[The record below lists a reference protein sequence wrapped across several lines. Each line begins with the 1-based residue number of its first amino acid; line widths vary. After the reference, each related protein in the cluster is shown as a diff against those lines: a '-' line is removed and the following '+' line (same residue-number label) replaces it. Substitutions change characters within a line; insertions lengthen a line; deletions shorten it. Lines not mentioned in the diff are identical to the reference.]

1 MYQLLRYLDADTAL
15 LKRTDF
21 DSFCQGIFVHLARRD
36 PICGQT
42 FPLFDRKST
51 AHQARFLGYTA
62 ISCSGSGPVADT
74 RAALEMCS
82 VPCTEDTSQP
92 CCWVP
97 SSVSQLFS
105 CCRSLGCC
113 VEQSSGSSAPCE
125 DKRAT
130 CPKLKKQ
137 IDAAGKSCYTDDL
150 GALTNIS
157 AYAGMHLADQCCPGL
172 KLVGLKNKQ
181 KRLIH
186 NTRGALCESF
196 SGVGRRSLSPCFRTQ
211 MLSLVLR
218 CALPRMYEAWV
229 GDSIAVFHPSRNRL
243 QVRGQARRFQTA
255 RPSGECT
262 GRGPPSEWPR
272 GFAAANE

>member
-1 MYQLLRYLDADTAL
+1 MFRYLDADTAL

-21 DSFCQGIFVHLARRD
+21 DSFCQGVFVHLARRD

-51 AHQARFLGYTA
+51 ARESNFLGYTA

-172 KLVGLKNKQ
+172 KLVGQNIYVRI
-181 KRLIH
+181 RLIH
-186 NTRGALCESF
+186 S
-196 SGVGRRSLSPCFRTQ
+196 
-211 MLSLVLR
+211 
-218 CALPRMYEAWV
+218 
-229 GDSIAVFHPSRNRL
+229 
-243 QVRGQARRFQTA
+243 
-255 RPSGECT
+255 
-262 GRGPPSEWPR
+262 
-272 GFAAANE
+272 